1 MNCDI
6 IFKGTFVDGVYNAD
20 PKVDS
25 NSIRYDKISY
35 KKVLSD
41 NLKVMDSSAIS
52 MARDN
57 NIPMVVF
64 SILEENSFVKAVNA
78 EESYTIISEK

>member
-1 MNCDI
+1 MEYI
-6 IFKGTFVDGVYNAD
+6 TQTQKKFKFYQM
-20 PKVDS
+20 
-25 NSIRYDKISY
+25 YKISY

-64 SILEENSFVKAVNA
+64 SILEKNSFLTL
-78 EESYTIISEK
+78 YQEKVFIL